1 MMKGSD
7 MLAVRIHQYGNRDA
21 LSLDDVPVPAIA
33 PDELLVKVVA
43 SSVNPV
49 DWKVREGWLAQHI
62 PHRLPLTLGWDVSG
76 VVAAAGSAVKGWQV
90 GDAVFSRPD
99 LQRDGTYAEF
109 VAVRANECAR
119 KPATISHV
127 EAASLPL
134 AGITAWE
141 SLVTAGNLQPGQR
154 VLVHAGSGGVGS
166 LAIQI
171 AKDRG
176 ATVIA
181 TTSGR
186 NRALVESLGADQVID
201 YTTTRFTEALAS
213 NPVDLVFDTLGGQVQ
228 ADSWSVLR
236 PGGMLVSI
244 ISPPDEAS
252 ARERGLKSAFVFIG
266 PNAPVLEQL
275 TTMVDGG
282 RLRPIVGAEFALRD
296 IAKAH
301 ALSES
306 GRAVGKIVLYVGMP

>member
-1 MMKGSD
+1 M
-7 MLAVRIHQYGNRDA
+7 
-21 LSLDDVPVPAIA
+21 
-33 PDELLVKVVA
+33 
-43 SSVNPV
+43 
-49 DWKVREGWLAQHI
+49 
-62 PHRLPLTLGWDVSG
+62 
-76 VVAAAGSAVKGWQV
+76 
-90 GDAVFSRPD
+90 
-99 LQRDGTYAEF
+99 
-109 VAVRANECAR
+109 RANEYAR

-141 SLVTAGNLQPGQR
+141 SLVTAGNLQAGQR

-186 NRALVESLGADQVID
+186 NRALVESLGADEVID
-201 YTTTRFTEALAS
+201 YTTTRFTDALAH
-213 NPVDLVFDTLGGQVQ
+213 
-228 ADSWSVLR
+228 
-236 PGGMLVSI
+236 
-244 ISPPDEAS
+244 
-252 ARERGLKSAFVFIG
+252 ARERGFGSAFVFIG
-266 PNAPVLEQL
+266 PNVPVLDQPAA
-275 TTMVDGG
+275 MVESG

-306 GRAVGKIVLYVGMP
+306 GRTVGKDRAVRRRALMPALKRGR

>member
-1 MMKGSD
+1 MKEPA
-7 MLAVRIHQYGNRDA
+7 MLAVRIHQYGNRDV
-21 LSLDDVPVPAIA
+21 LSLDEIPVPAIA

-43 SSVNPV
+43 ASVNPV
-49 DWKVREGWLAQHI
+49 DWKVREGYLAQMI
-62 PHRLPLTLGWDVSG
+62 PHPLPLTLGWDLSG
-76 VVAAAGSAVKGWQV
+76 VVAAAGSAVHGWQA

-99 LQRDGTYAEF
+99 LKRNGTYAEF
-109 VAVRANECAR
+109 VAVRAAECAR

-141 SLVTAGNLQPGQR
+141 ALVTAAQLQRGQR

-176 ATVIA
+176 ATVFA
-181 TTSGR
+181 TTSAR

-201 YTTTRFTEALAS
+201 YTATRFSDAVP
-213 NPVDLVFDTLGGQVQ
+213 PVDVVFDTLGGQVQ
-228 ADSWSVLR
+228 EESWSVLR

-244 ISPPDEAS
+244 VSPPDEAR
-252 ARERGLKSAFVFIG
+252 AKERGFRSAFVFIG
-266 PNAPVLEQL
+266 PNAPVLGQL
-275 TTMVDGG
+275 AQMVDGG
-282 RLRPIVGAEFALRD
+282 RLRPVIGAEFALRD
-296 IAKAH
+296 IARAH

-306 GRAVGKIVLYVGMP
+306 GRAAGKIVLYAGTP

>member
-1 MMKGSD
+1 
-7 MLAVRIHQYGNRDA
+7 
-21 LSLDDVPVPAIA
+21 
-33 PDELLVKVVA
+33 
-43 SSVNPV
+43 
-49 DWKVREGWLAQHI
+49 
-62 PHRLPLTLGWDVSG
+62 
-76 VVAAAGSAVKGWQV
+76 
-90 GDAVFSRPD
+90 
-99 LQRDGTYAEF
+99 
-109 VAVRANECAR
+109 VRANEYAR

-141 SLVTAGNLQPGQR
+141 SLVTAGNLQAGQR

-186 NRALVESLGADQVID
+186 NRALVESLGADEVID
-201 YTTTRFTEALAS
+201 YTTTRFTDALA
-213 NPVDLVFDTLGGQVQ
+213 
-228 ADSWSVLR
+228 R
-236 PGGMLVSI
+236 
-244 ISPPDEAS
+244 
-252 ARERGLKSAFVFIG
+252 ARERGSGSAFVFIG
-266 PNAPVLEQL
+266 PNVPVLDQPAA
-275 TTMVDGG
+275 MVESG

-306 GRAVGKIVLYVGMP
+306 GRTVGKIVLYAGAP

>member
-1 MMKGSD
+1 

-21 LSLDDVPVPAIA
+21 LSLDDIPVPEIG

-43 SSVNPV
+43 TSINPV
-49 DWKVREGWLAQHI
+49 DWKVREGYLKEMI
-62 PHRLPLTLGWDVSG
+62 PHPLPLTLGWDLSG
-76 VVAAAGSAVKGWQV
+76 VVTSVGAAVQGWQV

-99 LQRDGTYAEF
+99 LKRNGTYAEY
-109 VAVRANECAR
+109 VAVRAVECAR
-119 KPATISHV
+119 KPATVSHA

-141 SLVTAGNLQPGQR
+141 ALVGAARVQPGQR

-171 AKDRG
+171 AKDIG

-186 NRALVESLGADQVID
+186 NRALVESLGADQVVD
-201 YTTTRFTEALAS
+201 YTTTRFTEAVE
-213 NPVDLVFDTLGGQVQ
+213 PVDVVFDTLGGHVQ
-228 ADSWSVLR
+228 EDSWSILR
-236 PGGMLVSI
+236 PGGTLVSI
-244 ISPPDEAS
+244 VSPPDQER
-252 ARERGLKSAFVFIG
+252 ARSLGVNGAFIFIE
-266 PNAPVLEQL
+266 PNAPVLDKLAE
-275 TTMVDGG
+275 MVDGG

-296 IAKAH
+296 IARAH
-301 ALSES
+301 ELSES
-306 GRAVGKIVLYVGMP
+306 GHAVGKIVVYAGTP

>member
-1 MMKGSD
+1 

-21 LSLDDVPVPAIA
+21 LSLDDVPVPGIA

-49 DWKVREGWLAQHI
+49 DWKVREGYLAQMI
-62 PHRLPLTLGWDVSG
+62 PHPLPLTLGWDLSG
-76 VVAAAGSAVKGWQV
+76 VVAAVGNAVEGWQV

-99 LQRDGTYAEF
+99 LKRNGTYAEF
-109 VAVRANECAR
+109 VAVRAGECAR

-141 SLVTAGNLQPGQR
+141 SLVTAGNLQSGRR
-154 VLVHAGSGGVGS
+154 VLVHAGSSGVGS

-186 NRALVESLGADQVID
+186 NRALVESLGADEIID
-201 YTTTRFTEALAS
+201 YTTTRFTDALAS
-213 NPVDLVFDTLGGQVQ
+213 MPVDLVFDTLGGQVQ
-228 ADSWSVLR
+228 EDSWSVLR

-244 ISPPDEAS
+244 ISPPDEAR
-252 ARERGLKSAFVFIG
+252 ARERGFRSAFVFIG
-266 PNAPVLEQL
+266 PNVPVLEQL
-275 TTMVDGG
+275 GAMVDGG

-306 GRAVGKIVLYVGMP
+306 GRAVGKIVLYVGTP